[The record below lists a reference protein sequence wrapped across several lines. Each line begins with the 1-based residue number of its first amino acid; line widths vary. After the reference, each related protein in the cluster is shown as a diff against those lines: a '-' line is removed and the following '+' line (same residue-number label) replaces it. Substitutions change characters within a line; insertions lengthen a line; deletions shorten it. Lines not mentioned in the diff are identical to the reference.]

1 MRLKTQSNGLWR
13 NQPGMGGTVLWEE
26 DTVMISRGNAE
37 VTKRKRAGNRAQS
50 KDKEVCFIEGQS
62 YPLATTL

>member
-37 VTKRKRAGNRAQS
+37 VTKRKRAGN
-50 KDKEVCFIEGQS
+50 
-62 YPLATTL
+62 